1 MLNDKKLKLIFKN
14 VIYETGLPCLRNIF
28 FALLL
33 RGQNNNIAL
42 TESLIPIEFKINQ
55 VNRDSSNPIRIINGS
70 SLKRLPAVIRDLSTA
85 FNGSIFQEGP
95 LLDKK
100 GFAVYIYDGTFK
112 SIKESAAVEYPRGDT
127 IYHMKLNSFNQY
139 ASDKALAVTLI
150 HEIMHCILLD
160 INKRARE
167 NDERALS
174 SIKNFG
180 LNRNDTSGFFY
191 NDFFFIMNDGNSGQ
205 HELMYRL
212 FYPHMVSL
220 LNRFAMLQKESLFNQ
235 YSEKLMWSG
244 LQKTDAY
251 LELSDEEREEIETAI
266 FTEKG
271 LNIQ

>member
-1 MLNDKKLKLIFKN
+1 MKPVFLVF
-14 VIYETGLPCLRNIF
+14 VTFF

-33 RGQNNNIAL
+33 RGQNNNNAL

-85 FNGSIFQEGP
+85 FNGSIFRQGP

-112 SIKESAAVEYPRGDT
+112 SIKESAAVEYSRGDT

-150 HEIMHCILLD
+150 HEIMHCILFD
-160 INKRARE
+160 INKRARK

-174 SIKNFG
+174 CIKNFG

-191 NDFFFIMNDGNSGQ
+191 DDFFFLMNDGNSGQ

-220 LNRFAMLQKESLFNQ
+220 LERFAVIHKKDFFNH
-235 YSEKLMWSG
+235 EVAEFLMWSG
-244 LQKTDAY
+244 LQFTSSYKK
-251 LELSDEEREEIETAI
+251 LGEEERREIESAILTA
-266 FTEKG
+266 KG
-271 LNIQ
+271 IDIEQE